1 MRLVFV
7 FYIFQYLQSLF
18 FRRLLYGYLLETAVE
33 RSVFLEILAIF
44 ILRSSAYTLQ
54 TAVGQRWF

>member
-54 TAVGQRWF
+54 TTVG

>member
-18 FRRLLYGYLLETAVE
+18 FRRLLYGNLLETAIE

-54 TAVGQRWF
+54 TTVGQRWL